1 VILDV
6 RTVFIIT
13 FLYGLL
19 TGAGLVFASRSY
31 SGTLRRSMNVMG
43 AGAVFLMSGVLAA
56 GLQGIWLTSFSS
68 VLLANLLMLWGAG
81 EYYQALRLF
90 DGEETSRSFTLMIAA
105 GVTGVNLF
113 FYAAAPSLSTRV
125 TVMSLAFSFLM
136 GLSGARILRSR
147 SVSGSTVRNT
157 ASFSFWLVS
166 ILFLARAVGTVFF
179 GWYSRTLMESNL
191 WQTLLFSGSAVGF
204 VLINFSYLLLCNGQF
219 NRHLEQLALTDPL
232 TGLFNRRAF
241 SDLALR
247 EIARSARSGEP
258 LSLIMIDADGFKKI
272 NDTFGHAA
280 GDRVLQHLSVL
291 IRDSVRPQDVV
302 GRLGGDE
309 FAVLLP
315 GANHIMAL
323 GVEERLVAA
332 VDEHPLSWHEGK
344 IPLRISAGTAAL
356 NLGDPDFDDLLS
368 RADDALYRA
377 KGHNRK

>member
-1 VILDV
+1 
-6 RTVFIIT
+6 
-13 FLYGLL
+13 
-19 TGAGLVFASRSY
+19 
-31 SGTLRRSMNVMG
+31 MG

-136 GLSGARILRSR
+136 GLSGVRILRSR

-315 GANHIMAL
+315 GPTTL
-323 GVEERLVAA
+323 W
-332 VDEHPLSWHEGK
+332 LSAW
-344 IPLRISAGTAAL
+344 RSASSPQWMSTPFPGTREKF
-356 NLGDPDFDDLLS
+356 P
-368 RADDALYRA
+368 
-377 KGHNRK
+377 